1 MKTAFV
7 LGLLFYS
14 SAFALQ
20 NYCNSGYKPIGD
32 KSLTL
37 DLSKL
42 NQEFTLYQNKSTPPS
57 TRSVITQIN
66 MCDALSISEE
76 SQFQCKKGTYICQKV
91 VYNQDNKDFVAEVLT
106 IAGEFEKSKLDAEF
120 KPVKS
125 EADSTKSGYQY
136 SLALS
141 GGDNGQSAL
150 ITLECDTSQ
159 SREDKPTEPTIVSF
173 HNNVLTLQ
181 WKTVFACATEPQ
193 EKKPDDGGH
202 QGGNEEPKKEGMSGI
217 RIFFTIIFV
226 LLAVYF
232 IGGAFYNYR
241 VYNARGLDLIPHREF
256 WLDLPYLIRDLIA
269 HIIDSIMSRR
279 RGGGGYVAV

>member
-32 KSLTL
+32 KSLVL

-42 NQEFTLYQNKSTPPS
+42 NQEFTLYQNTSTPPS

-66 MCDALSISEE
+66 ICDALSISEE

-91 VYNQDNKDFVAEVLT
+91 VYNQDNKDFVAEVHT
-106 IAGEFEKSKLDAEF
+106 IAGDFEKSKLDAEF

-125 EADSTKSGYQY
+125 EADSTKNGYQY
-136 SLALS
+136 SLVLS

-181 WKTVFACATEPQ
+181 WKTVFACA
-193 EKKPDDGGH
+193 
-202 QGGNEEPKKEGMSGI
+202 
-217 RIFFTIIFV
+217 
-226 LLAVYF
+226 
-232 IGGAFYNYR
+232 
-241 VYNARGLDLIPHREF
+241 
-256 WLDLPYLIRDLIA
+256 
-269 HIIDSIMSRR
+269 
-279 RGGGGYVAV
+279 